1 MACRG
6 ESHMKKVACVI
17 PPFYRLIES
26 KNNRVTI
33 SMHYLA
39 EILHR
44 RGHEV
49 IYINGDYADDSVS
62 YCDRLSMTK
71 NSWLFGV
78 RYECGHVSYDEVM
91 GVLQEFGPDVV
102 IIGAGDV
109 LMPTVELG
117 SPQSCAYMA
126 KRVRELLRKDIVC
139 VGYGHLLRYASKEE
153 TKNLDVIIT
162 GEGEEDIA
170 NVVENDLRGMLPEK
184 WVSDMD
190 ALPIL
195 TDSYLYQQYQPEDL
209 DYIMSMRG
217 CGHRC
222 VFCQQPSM
230 RGNRV
235 AMMSS
240 KRFVREVRY
249 RIEQFGTTDFYFSDP
264 VFIPN
269 CSDRTNEML
278 KMLIHLKKEYPSF
291 MWRSEAR
298 IDTIISHSSIAEKM
312 YQSGCRHLK
321 LGVEMLNPDMLAY
334 IKKDIKSQE
343 AIEAFKICRRAGIET
358 TAYVLLGCPGFQD
371 KDYQDMWKHFHD
383 LQANNYVINIT
394 VPYQGTELYSE
405 MATYLHQKG
414 LYEDGEEGFSHI
426 SLIMKDFW
434 NISDE
439 TLAMYFS
446 LQGKKDDANK
456 RSYCEKIVDKEYFD
470 QYGIIRYLSLT
481 GGEI

>member
-1 MACRG
+1 
-6 ESHMKKVACVI
+6 MKKVACVI
-17 PPFYRLIES
+17 PPLYRLIES
-26 KNNRVTI
+26 KNNRVTM

-39 EILHR
+39 EILHQ

-71 NSWLFGV
+71 NSWLFDV
-78 RYECGHVSYDEVM
+78 RYEKGHTSYDEVM
-91 GVLQEFGPDVV
+91 SVLIEFRPDVV

-126 KRVRELLRKDIVC
+126 KQVRKQLGNDIVC

-153 TKNLDVIIT
+153 TKDLDVIIT
-162 GEGEEDIA
+162 GESEEDIID
-170 NVVENDLRGMLPEK
+170 VVENDLRGVLPEK
-184 WVSDMD
+184 WVMDMD

-195 TDSYLYQQYQPEDL
+195 TDSYLVQKYKPEDL

-222 VFCQQPSM
+222 VFCQQPSL

-235 AMMSS
+235 SMMSV
-240 KRFVREVRY
+240 KRFIEEVRY
-249 RIEQFGTTDFYFSDP
+249 RIQHFGTTDFYFSDP
-264 VFIPN
+264 VFLPN
-269 CSDRTNEML
+269 CSQRTDEML
-278 KMLIHLKKEYPSF
+278 EQLIQLKEEYPDF

-298 IDTIISHSSIAEKM
+298 IDTIISHSGITEKM
-312 YQSGCRHLK
+312 YESGCRHLK
-321 LGVEMLNPDMLAY
+321 LGVEMLNQDMLTY
-334 IKKDIKSQE
+334 IHKDITIEQ
-343 AIEAFKICRRAGIET
+343 AIKAFEICRRANIET
-358 TAYVLLGCPGFQD
+358 TAYVLLGCPGFED
-371 KDYQDMWKHFHD
+371 KDYRQMWQHFKD
-383 LQANNYVINIT
+383 LHANNYVINIT
-394 VPYQGTELYSE
+394 VPYQGTELFNE
-405 MATYLHQKG
+405 MDTYLHESG
-414 LYEDGEEGFSHI
+414 LYKDGEEGFSHI

-446 LQGKKDDANK
+446 LQGQKDDANK
-456 RSYCEKIVDKEYFD
+456 RNYCKKVVDKEYYN
-470 QYGIIRYLSLT
+470 QYGIIRYLK
-481 GGEI
+481 

>member
-1 MACRG
+1 
-6 ESHMKKVACVI
+6 MKKVACVI
-17 PPFYRLIES
+17 PPLYRLIES

-49 IYINGDYADDSVS
+49 IYINGDYADDTVP

-71 NSWLFGV
+71 NSWLFDE
-78 RYECGHVSYDEVM
+78 RYEKGHSSYDEIM
-91 GVLQEFGPDVV
+91 NVLLEFKPDVV

-117 SPQSCAYMA
+117 SPQSCAYVA
-126 KRVRELLRKDIVC
+126 KQVREKLGNEVVC

-162 GEGEEDIA
+162 GEGEEDIVD
-170 NVVENDLRGMLPEK
+170 VVENNLRGVLPEK
-184 WVSDMD
+184 WVTDMD

-195 TDSYLYQQYQPEDL
+195 TDSYLYQKYKPEDM
-209 DYIMSMRG
+209 DYVMSMRG

-222 VFCQQPSM
+222 VFCQQPSL

-235 AMMSS
+235 AMMSA
-240 KRFVREVRY
+240 KRFVEEVRY
-249 RIEQFGTTDFYFSDP
+249 RIEHYGTTDFYFSDP
-264 VFIPN
+264 VFIPD
-269 CSDRTNEML
+269 CSGRTKEML
-278 KMLIHLKKEYPSF
+278 KLLTEVKQDYPEF

-298 IDTIISHSSIAEKM
+298 IDTIINHSDIAEEM
-312 YQSGCRHLK
+312 YESGCRHLK

-334 IKKDIKSQE
+334 IKKDITPEQAKQ
-343 AIEAFKICRRAGIET
+343 AFQICRQVGIDT
-358 TAYVLLGCPGFQD
+358 TAYVLLGCPGFED
-371 KDYQDMWKHFHD
+371 KDYREMWEHFRD
-383 LQANNYVINIT
+383 LHANNYVINIT
-394 VPYQGTELYSE
+394 VPYQGTELYGK
-405 MATYLHQKG
+405 MDTYLHENG

-446 LQGKKDDANK
+446 LQGKKDDANI
-456 RSYCEKIVDKEYFD
+456 RNYCKKVVDKEYYD
-470 QYGIIRYLSLT
+470 KTGSIRYLK
-481 GGEI
+481 E